1 MVARTGAD
9 ASALV
14 SRKRILLV
22 LCGTFDVN
30 GGMTEYARAW
40 VALLL
45 RRQWEVGIC
54 AINELA
60 ATFPQEVLRF
70 PIKGK
75 RTTGARLYRA
85 LSIASLLNLP
95 PASSL
100 VRKIAAC
107 ISAFNPAAVHFVDRS
122 VFTAYL
128 LDALSSK
135 FHSISFI
142 HTLHDPQWHEERI
155 SIIRGWLKHRDYLW
169 SASLDQRPN
178 VFMHVHDRRLLSNTI
193 FQQIKNVLEMPHP
206 LPSRVAS
213 RTRREITTTDVTYPI
228 RLGFLGRIE
237 PYKGLDVFCDAVT
250 QILYSGRIK
259 PAQIE
264 IVIAGRGHIN
274 EIRWNK
280 LGCVVEFH
288 NDFILDE
295 QFHQLMADL
304 DVLVLPYKSATQS
317 GVGMMGAAYGI
328 PIVASRVGALD
339 QLVADGTTGIL
350 VTPSDAENLGYALAK
365 LIESPHNLQ
374 RLWQHTRARVL
385 ATLQEK

>member
-1 MVARTGAD
+1 MA
-9 ASALV
+9 
-14 SRKRILLV
+14 
-22 LCGTFDVN
+22 
-30 GGMTEYARAW
+30 EYARAW

-54 AINELA
+54 ATNELT
-60 ATFPQEVLRF
+60 ATLPQEVHRF
-70 PIKGK
+70 LINGT

-100 VRKIAAC
+100 VRKISAH

-122 VFTAYL
+122 AFTAYL
-128 LDALSSK
+128 LDALSTK
-135 FHSISFI
+135 FHGISFI

-155 SIIRGWLKHRDYLW
+155 SKIGGWLKHRDYLW

-178 VFMHVHDRRLLSNTI
+178 VFMHVHDRRLLRETI
-193 FQQIKNVLEMPHP
+193 FQRIENVLEMPHP

-213 RTRREITTTDVTYPI
+213 RMRREIATTDVTYPI

-250 QILYSGRIK
+250 QSLYSGRIK
-259 PAQIE
+259 PTQIE
-264 IVIAGRGHIN
+264 IVIAGRGHID

-304 DVLVLPYKSATQS
+304 DVLVLPYISATQS

-350 VTPSDAENLGYALAK
+350 VTPGDAEDLGYALAK

-374 RLWQHTRARVL
+374 RLWQHTRARVF
-385 ATLQEK
+385 ATLQER